1 MAPLARLLLRAGFTP
16 SAITILGTLGVLGS
30 ALWFFPRGHLLAGSV
45 VVMFFLLGDGLD
57 GTMARLSGR
66 ESRFGAFL
74 DSTLDRLAD
83 GALFVA
89 IGWWCVVVGDGV
101 GAGLAAAALV
111 LGFLVSYARA
121 RAEVEGWDASAGLFE
136 RTDRLV
142 VALAGTLAVGVGG
155 PAWLVPTTLGLVVL
169 GSTITVGQRVAA
181 AFRCSR
187 TDMEAAHCEPS
198 GRPDEDGREKP
209 SEQLRASGQGETVG
223 VSAPPLKRTRTSAA
237 SMRSGAFTVDS

>member
-1 MAPLARLLLRAGFTP
+1 MRVRYGKALAPMARLLLRAGFTP
-16 SAITILGTLGVLGS
+16 SAITILGTLGVLVS
-30 ALWFFPRGHLLAGSV
+30 ALWFIPRDHLLVGSAL
-45 VVMFFLLGDGLD
+45 VMFFLLGDGLD
-57 GTMARLSGR
+57 GTMARSSGQ

-121 RAEVEGWDASAGLFE
+121 RAEVEGWDASVGLFE

-142 VALAGTLAVGVGG
+142 VALTGTLVVGAGG
-155 PAWLVPTTLGLVVL
+155 PAWFVPVTLGLVVL
-169 GSTITVGQRVAA
+169 GSAVTVGQRVAA

-187 TDMEAAHCEPS
+187 NDMVAA
-198 GRPDEDGREKP
+198 RR
-209 SEQLRASGQGETVG
+209 
-223 VSAPPLKRTRTSAA
+223 
-237 SMRSGAFTVDS
+237 